1 MPEFYIFG
9 SLSRGEPDPGSD
21 VDVLVISNQKKTKNE
36 IPPNW
41 SLYSPRR
48 IRALFA
54 RGTLFA
60 WHLSQ
65 EAVQLWPRGRAGYLQ
80 KIGPPKPYANAKR
93 EITDLQRILV
103 GAATELTRGTPSEI
117 YEFGLVALACRDIAM
132 AAAPSLTGTFDFSRH
147 APLHLPAVKIPLSR
161 TQFDY
166 LLACRRAT
174 TRGSQIR
181 RNPRIER
188 QLKVK
193 LPQLSAWSVHILNR
207 ISHE

>member
-9 SLSRGEPDPGSD
+9 SLCRGEPDQGSD
-21 VDVLVISNQKKTKNE
+21 IDVLVISNERRTRQKV
-36 IPPNW
+36 PPNW

-60 WHLSQ
+60 WHIFQ
-65 EAVQLWPRGRAGYLQ
+65 EAIQLWPRDRAGYLQ

-93 EITDLQRILV
+93 EIGDLQRILV
-103 GAATELTRGTPSEI
+103 GAATELTRGTPSQI
-117 YEFGLVALACRDIAM
+117 YEFGLLALACRDIAM
-132 AAAPSLTGTFDFSRH
+132 AAAPSLTGTFNFSRH
-147 APLHLPAVKIPLSR
+147 APLHLPAVRFPLSR

-174 TRGSQIR
+174 TRGGQLR

-188 QLKVK
+188 QLKAK